1 VTEIRAAG
9 LMAGIQLSVP
19 GDRYVDACLQRGLAI
34 NCTHDTVL
42 RLLPPLIVT
51 PGEID
56 DAMAII
62 DRVLEESSA
71 PAR

>member
-1 VTEIRAAG
+1 MG

-19 GDRYVDACLQRGLAI
+19 GDAFVDACLERGLAI

-42 RLLPPLIVT
+42 RLLPPFIVT

-56 DAMAII
+56 EAMSILDA
-62 DRVLEESSA
+62 VLK
-71 PAR
+71 R